1 MGRNSTYQSLGD
13 VTMSEYN
20 PDYWDDDDLFYPWN
34 DVDDISEDLVWELDR
49 EGAGLFLGDI
59 GELFRAT

>member
-1 MGRNSTYQSLGD
+1 
-13 VTMSEYN
+13 MSEYN